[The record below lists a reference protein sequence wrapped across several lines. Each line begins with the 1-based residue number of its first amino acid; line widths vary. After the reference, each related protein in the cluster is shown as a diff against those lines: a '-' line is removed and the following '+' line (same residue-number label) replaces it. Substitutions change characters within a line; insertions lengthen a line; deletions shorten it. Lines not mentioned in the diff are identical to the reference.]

1 MKKYEVVAAIIVYE
15 NQILCMQR
23 PKGKYEYVSYKY
35 EFPGGKVE
43 LGESKV
49 EALQRELQEEMDI
62 NVTVGDEDFLMTVDH
77 TYPDFEIIMHSY
89 ICNVDNKKFVRKEHV
104 DHKWLRVDEL
114 EELDWAAADIPIVRR
129 LEEKKHV

>member
-62 NVTVGDEDFLMTVDH
+62 NITVKDEDFFMTVDH

-89 ICNVDNKKFVRKEHV
+89 ICRVDNKKFVRKEHV
-104 DHKWLRVDEL
+104 DHKWLRADEL

-129 LEEKKHV
+129 LEEKNHA